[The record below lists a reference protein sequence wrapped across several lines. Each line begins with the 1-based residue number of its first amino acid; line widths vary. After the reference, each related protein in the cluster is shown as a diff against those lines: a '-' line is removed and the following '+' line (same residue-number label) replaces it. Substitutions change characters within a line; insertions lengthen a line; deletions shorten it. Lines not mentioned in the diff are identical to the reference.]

1 MARVMHSTETEVAM
15 TSFTLISTLLAP
27 IFLVA
32 LYWWYGRRQKPV
44 AASTPARAFAPVG
57 VPLGVFLHPGHSWA
71 GLNISGEMRLG
82 IDELLTQAL
91 GGVDRVDLPEVGTR
105 AERGRPLVTLWRH
118 GRELPVLSPVS
129 GTVVGVNRG
138 LERSSMA
145 VENDPYGTGWMAAVL
160 PSDQREAVSD
170 LRVGVDAVRWLKRE
184 TQRFVDFVARQATP
198 GLVGVVLA
206 DGAHPVVG
214 AVDSLDDDGWR
225 HFEREFVD
233 RTES

>member
-1 MARVMHSTETEVAM
+1 M
-15 TSFTLISTLLAP
+15 TYLTLISTLLAP
-27 IFLVA
+27 VFLIA
-32 LYWWYGRRQKPV
+32 RHSWYRQREEPI
-44 AASTPARAFAPVG
+44 ATSLPGRAFTPIG
-57 VPLGVFLHPGHSWA
+57 VPRGVFLHPGHSWA

-82 IDELLTQAL
+82 VDELLTQAL
-91 GGVDRVDLPEVGTR
+91 GGIDRVDLPGVGTR
-105 AERGRPLVTLWRH
+105 AERGRPLLTPWRQ
-118 GRELPVLSPVS
+118 GRALPVLSPVS

-145 VENDPYGTGWMAAVL
+145 IENDPYGAGWLAAVL
-160 PSDQREAVSD
+160 PSDQRQAVSD
-170 LRVGVDAVRWLKRE
+170 LRVGVDAVRWLRRE

-225 HFEREFVD
+225 QFEREFVD

>member
-1 MARVMHSTETEVAM
+1 MQSTETEVAM

-27 IFLVA
+27 VLLIA
-32 LYWWYGRRQKPV
+32 LYWWYGQRRNPV
-44 AASTPARAFAPVG
+44 SASSPARAFTPVG

-82 IDELLTQAL
+82 VDELLTQAL
-91 GGVDRVDLPEVGTR
+91 GGVDRVDLPKVGTR
-105 AERGRPLVTLWRH
+105 VERGKPLTTLWKN
-118 GRELPVLSPVS
+118 GRALPVLSPVT
-129 GTVVGVNRG
+129 GTVVDVNRC

-145 VENDPYGTGWMAAVL
+145 IENDPYGSGWLAAVL
-160 PSDQREAVSD
+160 PSDQRQAVDD
-170 LRVGVDAVRWLKRE
+170 LRVGADAVRWLRRE
-184 TQRFVDFVARQATP
+184 TQRFVDFVAGRATP

-214 AVDSLDDDGWR
+214 AAASLDDGGWQQ
-225 HFEREFVD
+225 FEREFVD